1 MRAVGPLFSHSLVHQ
16 ADFFNHA
23 DDKERGYEF
32 DGTCHGDGTGGEGQ
46 QIGDIMA
53 TLTVTVVVV
62 EYSSGAERGTRVR
75 RYA

>member
-1 MRAVGPLFSHSLVHQ
+1 MRAVRAISPVIFRKLTSNEHE
-16 ADFFNHA
+16 

-62 EYSSGAERGTRVR
+62 EYSSGTDRGTRVR
-75 RYA
+75 SYA